1 MKVPPHMLDEIVN
14 ALGEV
19 FAGRRYAD
27 RVIEFTFKRHRKWG
41 SRDRRLFAESIY
53 ECVRWWRWFWHLAG
67 LPDAAHAN
75 PDEITPETC
84 AKVWSA
90 YWLSHG
96 RELPRDDEHEPLL
109 TSAEVHKRTTLAQ
122 L

>member
-1 MKVPPHMLDEIVN
+1 MSAPHCCAAASNGRPPDRMKVPPHMLDEIVN

-67 LPDAAHAN
+67 LPDAR
-75 PDEITPETC
+75 T
-84 AKVWSA
+84 
-90 YWLSHG
+90 G
-96 RELPRDDEHEPLL
+96 
-109 TSAEVHKRTTLAQ
+109 TSCP
-122 L
+122 